1 MRPTGDSRNIEWS
14 TWIIDNLIRG
24 VSTAQITK
32 ALSATGISPS
42 IAKEWIQ
49 QLAHHQTVQ
58 QSLQSTR
65 PLRQSDLY
73 LRLRR
78 KLNQIKAV
86 PNQIRE
92 LKSINGDVFFNDFYF
107 ENRPVVL
114 RGYANTW
121 SALKKWTLEH
131 LTKTYGHVEVS
142 ITDDRLTNPNYDME
156 HQKHTRQILLSDFIQ
171 QVSKNESG
179 NNAYMVANNR
189 VIERPEMSSLID
201 DVHYDP
207 ELFDAQKWRGSS
219 AFWLGPEGTV
229 TPLHHDTCNILF
241 VQVQGRKVFRLF
253 SPLELDLLTHARSM
267 YADIDPEAPDHDR
280 HPNFSSVGAYQTTLN
295 PGDAIFL
302 PIGWWHHVRALDI
315 SISFAMT
322 NFVVP
327 NNFDWYRPGE
337 VI

>member
-1 MRPTGDSRNIEWS
+1 MSKGIPRTVAQA
-14 TWIIDNLIRG
+14 WIRQLTQNR
-24 VSTAQITK
+24 T
-32 ALSATGISPS
+32 
-42 IAKEWIQ
+42 IQ
-49 QLAHHQTVQ
+49 QTLH
-58 QSLQSTR
+58 STR
-65 PLRQSDLY
+65 SIRQSDLH

-78 KLNQIKAV
+78 ALTQLKAA

-92 LKSINGDVFFNDFYF
+92 LTSINGDVFFNDFYY
-107 ENRPVVL
+107 ENRPVVI

-131 LTKTYGHVEVS
+131 LNKAYGNVEVS
-142 ITDDRLTNPNYDME
+142 ITDDRLANPNYDME
-156 HQKHTRQILLSDFIQ
+156 HQKHTRQCLLSEFIQ
-171 QVSKNESG
+171 QVSMNESG

-189 VIERPEMSSLID
+189 VIEQSEMSSLID
-201 DVHYDP
+201 DVYYDP
-207 ELFDAQKWRGSS
+207 ELFDAQKWKGCS
-219 AFWLGPEGTV
+219 AFWLGPAGTI

-241 VQVQGRKVFRLF
+241 VQIRGRKAFRLF

-267 YADIDPEAPDHDR
+267 YADIDPEAPDHNR
-280 HPNFSSVGAYQTTLN
+280 HPNFSSVIEHQTILN

-302 PIGWWHHVRALDI
+302 PIGWWHHVRSLDI

-337 VI
+337 KQ